1 MGGDLRCGGDCEA
14 ITEQEVSL
22 SHANARLTFHGRCL
36 LVERVLIDHRPVS
49 HVAKE
54 MGISRQAAH
63 RWVARF
69 RAEGPAGLQD
79 RSSRP
84 HRMPTRTPE
93 AVEAGVL
100 AARRELRAGRDRIA
114 EATGVPARTVSA
126 ILARHRVPA
135 IALLDPITGAVIRA
149 SKATEHRYER
159 PAPGDL
165 IHVDVKKLGRIR
177 DGGGW
182 RALGRDVAPRSHG
195 RRDAPSSTRIGFDY
209 VHAAVDDHS
218 RLAYA
223 EIHPDEKGATCA
235 GFLLRAAAFFAEHAI
250 TVREV
255 MTDNAKNYVISRD
268 FQTALA
274 VIGARHRLIKAY
286 CPWQNGKVERF
297 NRTLQTEWAY
307 RQRFTSN
314 QQRTDA
320 LEPWLN
326 HYNNDRNHHGIGGRP
341 PISRVPS

>member
-1 MGGDLRCGGDCEA
+1 
-14 ITEQEVSL
+14 V

-36 LVERVLIDHRPVS
+36 LIERVLVDGRPVS

-54 MGISRQAAH
+54 LGISRQAAH

-69 RAEGPAGLQD
+69 RAEGVAGLHD

-84 HRMPTRTPE
+84 HRMPRRTPV
-93 AVEAGVL
+93 AVEAVVV
-100 AARRELRAGRDRIA
+100 AARQELRAGRDRVA

-126 ILARHRVPA
+126 ILARHRMPP
-135 IALLDPITGAVIRA
+135 IAVLDPVTGAVIRA

-165 IHVDVKKLGRIR
+165 LHLDVKKLGRIR

-182 RALGRDVAPRSHG
+182 RLLGRDVAPHGHG
-195 RRDAPSSTRIGFDY
+195 RRDRGGDRIGFDY

-223 EIHPDEKGATCA
+223 EIHPDEKGTTCA
-235 GFLLRAAAFFAEHAI
+235 AFLARAAQFFAAHGI

-255 MTDNAKNYVISRD
+255 MTDNAKNYVLSRD
-268 FQTALA
+268 FQAVLA
-274 VIGARHRLIKAY
+274 DLDARHVLIRPY

-297 NRTLQTEWAY
+297 NRTLQAEWAY
-307 RQRFTSN
+307 RQPFTSN
-314 QQRTDA
+314 TQRADA

-326 HYNNDRNHHGIGGRP
+326 HYNNDRTHHGIGGNP
-341 PISRVPS
+341 PISRIPS